1 MSAVVDM
8 RKPVNLSI
16 VKITEDDIKRLGQ
29 VKSGQIFNTMNLFHP
44 EGFFSSEIF
53 GNVGSTQRGVT
64 FATMDLNITVMHP
77 LIYKT
82 IVSLKSFYKQI
93 IEGKTTAIFN
103 TKTGEFEKST
113 DEKASTGFN
122 FFMTH
127 ITELKFQPNESDIR
141 NFNIELFKKSLK
153 EETYKIRHLLVLPAG
168 IRDYTIDSTGKPQED
183 EINTFYRKILAQSAI
198 IDPVAVKKSPEVYDS
213 VAAGV
218 QNIILD
224 LYEYIVSL
232 LDGKNKLILGK
243 WVSRKIFNSTRNVI
257 SSYIERANNIQDTR
271 RLGFN
276 EILTGLHQF
285 ARASAPKSHYEIKSN
300 YIRNIFIENST
311 SAYLVNAK
319 TLKKEEVMNTHIQ
332 KEYDLWT
339 STDGL
344 EKVIASLGNLDV
356 RDLPVILNK
365 GKHYIG
371 LLYRDEKYFK
381 FVQDIDDVPDGWS
394 KEKVTP
400 VTLTEFIYMS
410 LYRMDG
416 KYPGLATR
424 YPITGYGSIYPAFV
438 KVTTTSDTDILEELN
453 EDWTPSGNKA
463 SNFPVPG
470 SEHFNT
476 MVVHHSHL
484 ASLGGDYDGDML
496 SLTMPMSDEA
506 IKEIGS
512 YLNRKEYY
520 VSDSGQFIFSNDT
533 DTMSTLLAS
542 MTA

>member
-1 MSAVVDM
+1 MSVVDM

-16 VKITEDDIKRLGQ
+16 VKVTDEDAKRLGQ
-29 VKSGQIFNTMNLFHP
+29 VKSGQIFNNMNLFHP
-44 EGFFSSEIF
+44 EGLFSSEIF
-53 GNVGSTQRGVT
+53 GNVGSLPRGFT
-64 FATMDLNITVMHP
+64 FATIHLNIPVLHP

-82 IVSLKSFYKQI
+82 VVSLKSFYRQI
-93 IEGKTTAIFN
+93 LEGKTTAIFN
-103 TKTGEFEKST
+103 AKTGEFEKST
-113 DEKASTGFN
+113 DSQASSGFS
-122 FFMTH
+122 FFMQH
-127 ITELKFQPNESDIR
+127 IKDLKFQPNESDQR
-141 NFNIELFKKSLK
+141 NFNIRLFNKAIK
-153 EETYKIRHLLVLPAG
+153 EDSHITKYLLVLPAG
-168 IRDYTIDSTGKPQED
+168 IRDYTIDSSGKPQED
-183 EINTFYRKILAQSAI
+183 EVNTFYRKVIAQSSI
-198 IDPVAVKKSPEVYDS
+198 IDPVAAKRNPEVYDS
-213 VAAGV
+213 VAASL
-218 QNIILD
+218 QNLILE
-224 LYEYIVSL
+224 LYEYLVSL

-257 SSYIERANNIQDTR
+257 SSYIERSNNIKDKR

-285 ARASAPKSHYEIKSN
+285 ARATAPKSHYEIKN
-300 YIRNIFIENST
+300 TYIRDIFIENST

-319 TLKKEEVMNTHIQ
+319 TLKKEEVLNTQIQ

-344 EKVIASLGNLDV
+344 EKVIASLGNLDI
-356 RDLPVILNK
+356 RDLPVTLNK

-371 LLYRDEKYFK
+371 LLYKDQKYFK
-381 FVQDIDDVPDGWS
+381 FVQDIDDVPEGFS
-394 KEKVTP
+394 KDKVRP
-400 VTLTEFIYMS
+400 ITLTEFIYMS
-410 LYRMDG
+410 LYRLDG

-438 KVTTTSDTDILEELN
+438 KLTTTTDTDILEELD
-453 EDWTPSGNKA
+453 EEWRPSGNKA
-463 SNFPVPG
+463 NNFPVEG

-484 ASLGGDYDGDML
+484 AALGGDYDGDML

-506 IKEIGS
+506 ISEITT

-520 VSDSGQFIFSNDT
+520 VSDAGEFIFSNST
-533 DTMSTLLAS
+533 DTMDAVLSY